1 MVVMKLMGN
10 YANLAVSIVRACK
23 HVGKI
28 MVYETTSNGRVP
40 EGVMFVIRCS
50 GIKIIKGE
58 RGAGGNQQI
67 QQKQKGEGGG

>member
-10 YANLAVSIVRACK
+10 NANLAVSIVRACK

-40 EGVMFVIRCS
+40 EGVMFVIS
-50 GIKIIKGE
+50 GVKIS
-58 RGAGGNQQI
+58 RGGR
-67 QQKQKGEGGG
+67 EGGRGNEQNKDGGGDRRRT

>member
-40 EGVMFVIRCS
+40 EGVMFVIS
-50 GIKIIKGE
+50 GVQISRGGREGGRGNEPKKG
-58 RGAGGNQQI
+58 GGGN
-67 QQKQKGEGGG
+67 KRRT